1 MSVISATRTA
11 TFSDMT
17 RRFTTFILS
26 PTLWHIPSHNRFS
39 RLASTATD
47 GLGRRLAVLMESV
60 VAIFG
65 FERTGRGTMPRAYP
79 LGGVHNETGG
89 REVCIYD
96 YMKYD
101 DIESG
106 GVVSSTERVFGA
118 QGLDTV
124 ECAEPVAAVIRVA
137 RCELD
142 CLCLPA
148 PEIVGALGENGFTV
162 KCASMSNQ
170 AEKHKC
176 TRCTTVPDSA
186 IKVFT
191 TTPSP
196 TPVAASDL
204 KVGAAQER
212 TRKHAGMRTL
222 MLPGRQLGLRK
233 APTESE
239 LALRQIDEELAIEA
253 SQRDEYCAR
262 ELASRGI
269 FMHPPSAKAPCS
281 DNMTSHRTL
290 CRIRRETSVGPTRPC
305 WSARDDRGV
314 PTIRIIRPEG
324 TQTQK
329 ATARSGSNTD
339 PHLSASASTPS
350 RQGRVRSNA
359 VYVPSKAPIITR
371 PAPARLSPETFLSAP
386 FDVHKA
392 PRDLEMRR
400 GKSRTSMCDWLDTIS
415 AGSNSL
421 VADDVTMKGRPVLR
435 ASVFP
440 TPGCTPPLSPTES
453 TSSWD
458 SSAPSTPVNELFV
471 RSPLVEEKHTEVMY
485 ASRGQRRTRCS
496 YLGDGYENVVAT
508 AIPEELLTD
517 EIGIAC

>member
-1 MSVISATRTA
+1 
-11 TFSDMT
+11 MT

-26 PTLWHIPSHNRFS
+26 PPLWHIPSRNQFS
-39 RLASTATD
+39 QLASTATD
-47 GLGRRLAVLMESV
+47 GLGGRLAVLMESV

-65 FERTGRGTMPRAYP
+65 FERTGSGTMPRAHA
-79 LGGVHNETGG
+79 LGGMHNETGE
-89 REVCIYD
+89 REVCISD

-106 GVVSSTERVFGA
+106 GVVSSTKQMFEA
-118 QGLDTV
+118 QVLDTV
-124 ECAEPVAAVIRVA
+124 DHAEPAVMRVVV
-137 RCELD
+137 RKLD

-148 PEIVGALGENGFTV
+148 PEIVGALGEGGCFTV
-162 KCASMSNQ
+162 KSPPISIR
-170 AEKHKC
+170 AEKHEGA
-176 TRCTTVPDSA
+176 RCTTIPNSVV
-186 IKVFT
+186 KVFT

-204 KVGAAQER
+204 TAGAAQER

-222 MLPGRQLGLRK
+222 MLPGRQLGMRK
-233 APTESE
+233 APTESD

-262 ELASRGI
+262 ELASHGI
-269 FMHPPSAKAPCS
+269 FLHPPSVKASCS
-281 DNMTSHRTL
+281 DDMTSRRTP

-305 WSARDDRGV
+305 WSARGDRGV
-314 PTIRIIRPEG
+314 PTVRIIKPEG

-329 ATARSGSNTD
+329 AIVKSGLNTD
-339 PHLSASASTPS
+339 PHLSNSVATPS

-371 PAPARLSPETFLSAP
+371 PAPARLGPETPLATP
-386 FDVHKA
+386 VHKA
-392 PRDLEMRR
+392 PRNLEMCR
-400 GKSRTSMCDWLDTIS
+400 GKSRTSMCDWLDAIS
-415 AGSNSL
+415 TGSNSL
-421 VADDVTMKGRPVLR
+421 VADDVAMKGRPVLR
-435 ASVFP
+435 ASLLP
-440 TPGCTPPLSPTES
+440 SPGCTPPLSPTES
-453 TSSWD
+453 TSSLD

-471 RSPLVEEKHTEVMY
+471 RSPLVEEKHTEVIY
-485 ASRGQRRTRCS
+485 ASRGHRRARCS

-517 EIGIAC
+517 EIGVAC